1 MTIADRLAI
10 LEQHIRTAC
19 DRAGRE
25 RSAVTLVAVS
35 KTRPAEAIIEVA
47 RAGITDVGENRVQE
61 AAEKKPLASGPDLT
75 WHLIGHLQTNKTKKA
90 VALFDIVES
99 VDSVRLAA
107 ELQRRCEQADRKMP
121 VLAEVNTS
129 GEASKFGA
137 SPADVPEL
145 LRELVGFDRL
155 ELLGLMTIGPGW
167 AVDDPEASRAC
178 FRELHR
184 LNKQARQDLGLP
196 MPALSM
202 GMSSDFA
209 VGIEEGATIIRV
221 GTAIF
226 GPRT

>member
-1 MTIADRLAI
+1 VTIADRLTT
-10 LEQHIRTAC
+10 LEQHIRAAC

-35 KTRPAEAIIEVA
+35 KTRPPETVIEVA

-61 AAEKKPLASGPDLT
+61 AAVKKPLASGPNLT
-75 WHLIGHLQTNKTKKA
+75 WHLIGHLQTNKAKKT
-90 VALFDIVES
+90 VELFDIVES

-107 ELQRRCEQADRKMP
+107 ELQRRCEQADRRLP

-137 SPADVPEL
+137 SPTDVPEL
-145 LRELVGFDRL
+145 LRELVRFDRL

-167 AVDDPEASRAC
+167 AIDDPEASRAC
-178 FRELHR
+178 FRELR
-184 LNKQARQDLGLP
+184 GLNERARQDLGLP
-196 MPALSM
+196 LPALSM

-209 VGIEEGATIIRV
+209 VGIEEGATIIRI

>member
-1 MTIADRLAI
+1 MMIADRLATI
-10 LEQHIRTAC
+10 EQHIRAAC

-35 KTRPAEAIIEVA
+35 KTRPPEAIIEVA
-47 RAGITDVGENRVQE
+47 RAGVTDVGENRVQE
-61 AAEKKPLASGPDLT
+61 AAGKKPLVSGSNLA
-75 WHLIGHLQTNKTKKA
+75 WHLIGHLQTNKAKKA
-90 VALFDIVES
+90 VELFDIVES

-107 ELQRRCEQADRKMP
+107 ELQRRCEQADRKLP

-137 SPADVPEL
+137 SPTDVPGL
-145 LRELVGFDRL
+145 LHELVGFDRL

-178 FRELHR
+178 FRELRR
-184 LNKQARQDLGLP
+184 LNERARQDLGLP

-209 VGIEEGATIIRV
+209 VGIEEGATIIRI

>member
-1 MTIADRLAI
+1 MTITDRLAAV
-10 LEQHIRTAC
+10 ERRIRTAC

-35 KTRPAEAIIEVA
+35 KTRPPEAIIEAA
-47 RAGITDVGENRVQE
+47 RAGVTDVGENRVQE
-61 AAEKKPLASGPDLT
+61 AVGKKPLVSGPGLT
-75 WHLIGHLQTNKTKKA
+75 WHLVGHLQKNKAKKA
-90 VALFDIVES
+90 VELFDVIES

-107 ELQRRCEQADRKMP
+107 GLQRHCEQAGRKLP

-129 GEASKFGA
+129 GEASKYGV

-145 LRELVGFDRL
+145 LRELVRFDRL
-155 ELLGLMTIGPGW
+155 ELRGLMTIGPGR
-167 AVDDPEASRAC
+167 AADDPEASRAC
-178 FRELHR
+178 FRELR
-184 LNKQARQDLGLP
+184 GLNERARRDLGLP
-196 MPALSM
+196 LPALSM

-209 VGIEEGATIIRV
+209 VGIEEGATIIRI